1 MLDLERALSCI
12 LIINRTLE
20 VNMTEM
26 TIQQAAEKTGL
37 SVHTLRYYERIG
49 LTSPVSRASN
59 GHRRYSEDDV
69 YGIVFLTRL
78 RATGMP
84 ISEIKRYTELAQQ
97 GESTTHERL
106 ALLEAH
112 RDAVKKQLEEVSR
125 HLMMIENKIRH
136 YQEYYKAQLS
146 AQEEALKEEPYGEK
160 VS

>member
-1 MLDLERALSCI
+1 MI
-12 LIINRTLE
+12 
-20 VNMTEM
+20 EM
-26 TIQQAAEKTGL
+26 TIQQAAQKTGL

-59 GHRRYSEDDV
+59 GHRRYSENDV

-84 ISEIKRYTELAQQ
+84 IAEIKRYTELAQQ

-112 RDAVKKQLEEVSR
+112 RAAVKKQLKEASR
-125 HLMMIENKIRH
+125 HLMMIENKIKH
-136 YQEYYKAQLS
+136 YQEHHKVQLS
-146 AQEEALKEEPYGEK
+146 APEKNLKVAPNGEK
-160 VS
+160 VQ